1 MTKLWLDELDEYVV
15 YVHFE
20 MTFYITHMLSE

>member
-15 YVHFE
+15 NVHFE